1 MKFNQINNALFK
13 WNYIFRFHVTPLIM
27 AIEKEN
33 PEIVAL
39 LMNRKE
45 IETNCKFIFNIILL
59 IQF

>member
-1 MKFNQINNALFK
+1 
-13 WNYIFRFHVTPLIM
+13 M